1 VGYWFEKERS
11 RFIYLYID
19 QEIYDLYFLLRAN
32 YERHRVLLFSI
43 EKSVEIRV
51 TKENNFF
58 LYWVDSS
65 FTFLFARNKSSGTIQ
80 QADCKCEE
88 IPGNCAI
95 LQLLAPRENSYED

>member
-1 VGYWFEKERS
+1 MS
-11 RFIYLYID
+11 
-19 QEIYDLYFLLRAN
+19 
-32 YERHRVLLFSI
+32 
-43 EKSVEIRV
+43 EIRV

-88 IPGNCAI
+88 IPGNYAI
-95 LQLLAPRENSYED
+95 LELLAPRENFYED